1 MENTE
6 YKFPVKNGI
15 MVFDTEY
22 ANTYLLQLSYII
34 AYPDG
39 TEAAPA
45 NFYFDHPTEF
55 DDEKDRNSFGVAV
68 TKNDLTPERLKELGT
83 SPKHEALKKFFC
95 DMATVD
101 MVIAHNKGAD
111 IGKVNREMGRIER
124 KGVEIEEWKWKPCF
138 CTQHDHDFRSE
149 YGNKLEGLAKGLDIN
164 YADYYKGVKGKDSV
178 LDCKITLECFKRL
191 CARNFVFSSN
201 GELLRRIE
209 TPTKTTSVD
218 ESKKKTTSKSTTAKI
233 EGELIISDE
242 KIDTYDFTG
251 KTFVVSGVSYKDNW
265 NKRFEELIAKRLETK
280 KGKGQGADAIK
291 RADFVVVG
299 GNFTPTGAKSKYQA
313 AIERQREEQCS
324 LIVFSE
330 GKMMEFLNNLPS

>member
-34 AYPDG
+34 VYPDG

-55 DDEKDRNSFGVAV
+55 DDERDRDSFEVAV
-68 TKNDLTPERLKELGT
+68 NINHLTKEKLKELGT

-101 MVIAHNKGAD
+101 MVIAHNKSAD

-124 KGVEIEEWKWKPCF
+124 KGIEIEEWKWKPCF
-138 CTQHDHDFRSE
+138 CTQHDHDFRPKD
-149 YGNKLEGLAKGLDIN
+149 GNGLEDLAKGLDIN

-178 LDCKITLECFKRL
+178 RDCKITLECFKRL
-191 CARNFVFSSN
+191 C

-209 TPTKTTSVD
+209 APTKTTSVD
-218 ESKKKTTSKSTTAKI
+218 ESKKKTTSKSTTTKI

-265 NKRFEELIAKRLETK
+265 NKRFEELIAKRLEIK

-291 RADFVVVG
+291 RADIAVVG
-299 GNFTPTGAKSKYQA
+299 VSFTPSGSAKSKYQA

-330 GKMMEFLNNLPS
+330 SKMMEFLNNFPT